1 MRSSPSPIPVRAILP
16 AVLPGLGER
25 LLDIRIRQEWENL
38 MGPDL
43 ARRAQPTALSRGV
56 LQVTVTNSAWLQ
68 ELTLREPEV
77 RRRLADRYGADSIR
91 ALRFSLGTLSTP
103 EPSPRPSPSRGRG
116 SSSLAP
122 GGGEGQGE
130 GTLRREP

>member
-25 LLDIRIRQEWENL
+25 LLDLRIRQEWENL
-38 MGPDL
+38 MGPVF
-43 ARRAQPTALSRGV
+43 ARRARPTALSQGV

-77 RRRLADRYGADSIR
+77 RRRLADRYGADAIR
-91 ALRFSLGTLSTP
+91 ALRFSLGTLP
-103 EPSPRPSPSRGRG
+103 QDR
-116 SSSLAP
+116 LARRP
-122 GGGEGQGE
+122 GGGQEHGGE
-130 GTLRREP
+130 P